1 MTIQTDSRIRIDQR
15 GKSKP
20 EPNIEAKIHGRWY
33 PVDLLDVIEVKTTD
47 GLPECKVVQVEV
59 KPINGKQFK
68 PFKGYLSKIYSGM
81 ESAVG
86 SVPVDHIRVDGKQL
100 EVK

>member
-1 MTIQTDSRIRIDQR
+1 MTQEVLTQTRVVGASQARTVT
-15 GKSKP
+15 
-20 EPNIEAKIHGRWY
+20 AKIHGRWY
-33 PVDLLDVIEVKTTD
+33 PVDLLDVIEVKTTGGD
-47 GLPECKVVQVEV
+47 VISKAVQVEV
-59 KPINGKQFK
+59 KRINGKQFK
-68 PFKGYLSKIYSGM
+68 PFKGYLSKIYAGM